1 MVKSSELYHLNLED
15 QKILFLY
22 GVPSEVRKQLN
33 TEGNRLVAIK
43 SYEVAFHRYNFMH
56 LTGIKANNTGVD
68 SAIHFYEKCL
78 ANRLTE
84 NDFDFAK
91 DGSTAQKLNV
101 LENMM
106 GIKRNAMMIGDFTD
120 HGPKL
125 YLLKKQQEIYVV
137 VLVL

>member
-1 MVKSSELYHLNLED
+1 MVRSSELYHLNLED

-78 ANRLTE
+78 VNRLTE

-91 DGSTAQKLNV
+91 DGSA
-101 LENMM
+101 
-106 GIKRNAMMIGDFTD
+106 G
-120 HGPKL
+120 
-125 YLLKKQQEIYVV
+125 
-137 VLVL
+137 